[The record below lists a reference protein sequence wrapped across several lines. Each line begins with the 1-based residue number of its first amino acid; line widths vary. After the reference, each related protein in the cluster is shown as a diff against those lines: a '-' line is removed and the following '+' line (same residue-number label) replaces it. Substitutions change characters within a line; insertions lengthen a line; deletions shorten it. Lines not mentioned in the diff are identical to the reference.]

1 MQKLI
6 FNTMDYKN
14 AFEKKFLY
22 IIGMTKIFGLFRV
35 PLDWFNVGVE
45 TKGATQERIFRLQ
58 NLLEMYSKEVKKYLD
73 ENKIEL
79 TKSKKEY
86 VFTNKPL

>member
-1 MQKLI
+1 
-6 FNTMDYKN
+6 MDYKN
-14 AFEKKFLY
+14 AFEKKLFY
-22 IIGMTKIFGLFRV
+22 IISMVKTFGLFRV

-58 NLLEMYSKEVKKYLD
+58 SLLEMYAEETKKYLA

-86 VFTNKPL
+86 VFTNKSL

>member
-1 MQKLI
+1 
-6 FNTMDYKN
+6 MDYKN
-14 AFEKKFLY
+14 SFEKKLFY

-58 NLLEMYSKEVKKYLD
+58 SLLEMYSKEAKKYLT
-73 ENKIEL
+73 ENNIEL

-86 VFTNKPL
+86 VFTNKSL

>member
-1 MQKLI
+1 
-6 FNTMDYKN
+6 MDYKN
-14 AFEKKFLY
+14 SFEKKLFY
-22 IIGMTKIFGLFRV
+22 IISMAKTFGLFRV
-35 PLDWFNVGVE
+35 PLGWFDVGVE

-58 NLLEMYSKEVKKYLD
+58 SLLEMYAEETKKYLA

-86 VFTNKPL
+86 VFTNKSL

>member
-1 MQKLI
+1 
-6 FNTMDYKN
+6 MDYKN
-14 AFEKKFLY
+14 SFEKKLFY
-22 IIGMTKIFGLFRV
+22 IIGMTKTFGLFKV

-58 NLLEMYSKEVKKYLD
+58 SLLEMYSKEAKKYLT
-73 ENKIEL
+73 ENNIEL

-86 VFTNKPL
+86 VFTNKSL